1 MNLGP
6 VLYLPLILQC
16 LSVCMSVSVCL
27 CLSVCLSVIKIQCKF
42 NQCLPCKN
50 EWMDDLRFYLL
61 FNHISDISGL
71 LEGDNEKLCVMD
83 VTVRMI

>member
-16 LSVCMSVSVCL
+16 LFVCMSVSVCL
-27 CLSVCLSVIKIQCKF
+27 CLSVRLSLKF
-42 NQCLPCKN
+42 SVSSINVLPCTN

-71 LEGDNEKLCVMD
+71 LEGDNEKLCAMD